1 MRLGAHMSIA
11 GGVHRA
17 FARGESVGCTA
28 LQIFVKNANRWVG
41 KPISAEDIAQFSAE
55 RKRSGIEAVIAHN
68 SYLINLAT
76 QDEMLWRR
84 SIDALQDELERCEAL
99 GLEALVIHPG
109 AHMGSGLEVGIAR
122 VAQGLDATMARLPG
136 ARCRIL
142 LESTAGMG
150 TTLGSRFEQL
160 HAIHERVRQPER
172 IGMCLDTAHVF
183 VAGYDIR
190 TAQGVRDTLDQ
201 FDAICGGENLRAIHL
216 NDSRAPFASARDRHA
231 HIGQGEIG
239 LAAFAALLSD
249 PRLQNVPM
257 VLETPKGEDLREDLR
272 NLETLR
278 ALAAGKTPAAR
289 PPLRTPEWKKGMLPS
304 PKRTAARLTRNRNAK
319 KRARA
324 SR

>member
-41 KPISAEDIAQFSAE
+41 KPISAEETVQFSAE

-76 QDEMLWRR
+76 PDETLWRR
-84 SIDALQDELERCEAL
+84 SIDALEDELERCEAL
-99 GLEALVIHPG
+99 GLESLVIHPG
-109 AHMGSGLEVGIAR
+109 AHVGSGLAAGVARAARGLDETFAR
-122 VAQGLDATMARLPG
+122 VRGG
-136 ARCRIL
+136 RCRIL
-142 LESTAGMG
+142 LETTAGMG
-150 TTLGSRFEQL
+150 STLGSRFEQL
-160 HAIHERVRQPER
+160 YAIHERVREPER

-183 VAGYDIR
+183 AAGYDIR
-190 TAQGVRDTLDQ
+190 STQGVRDTLDQ
-201 FDAICGGENLRAIHL
+201 FDAICGRGNLRALHL

-231 HIGQGEIG
+231 HIGEGEIG

-249 PRLQNVPM
+249 PRLQDVPM

-278 ALAAGKTPAAR
+278 ALAAGKTPSAR
-289 PPLRTPEWKKGMLPS
+289 RPLKTVAWTKGMLPT
-304 PKRTAARLTRNRNAK
+304 PKRASK

-324 SR
+324 GG